1 MNLQKNDQ
9 NICYIEGWLTVA
21 VLFYFCSYFIL
32 LYLIFFFFGGL
43 QCLYEATVHC
53 TGLYIPI
60 AIGLEIPASYNFYH
74 KKPSKKKNLVELL
87 RDKGGT
93 ANL

>member
-32 LYLIFFFFGGL
+32 LYLIFFLFFGGGGGGVTSPYL
-43 QCLYEATVHC
+43 AFWDRNDTVNN
-53 TGLYIPI
+53 TW
-60 AIGLEIPASYNFYH
+60 ASM
-74 KKPSKKKNLVELL
+74 SL
-87 RDKGGT
+87 
-93 ANL
+93 